1 MPRPNYGNAV
11 KQRAIQF
18 FTVLVDYANDELD
31 CDDRQLANLQREIQ
45 LHWQTEK
52 RCVVRT
58 KMRYLEQLARL
69 TGSTLTSEQIK

>member
-11 KQRAIQF
+11 KQRAVQF

-31 CDDRQLANLQREIQ
+31 IDDRQLESLQRDIQ
-45 LHWQTEK
+45 LHWQTPK

-58 KMRYLEQLARL
+58 KVRYLEQLTKLAGV
-69 TGSTLTSEQIK
+69 TP